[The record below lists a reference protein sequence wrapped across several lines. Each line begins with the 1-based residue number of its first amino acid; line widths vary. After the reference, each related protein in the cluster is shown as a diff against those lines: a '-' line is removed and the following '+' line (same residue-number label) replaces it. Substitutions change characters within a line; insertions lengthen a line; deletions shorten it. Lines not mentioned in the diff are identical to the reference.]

1 MSARPRTGAHSL
13 VTIATKGK
21 RKADAAAAP
30 AAPSTAPPKK
40 AKHKHKH
47 EGGHKG
53 SKPRRSV

>member
-1 MSARPRTGAHSL
+1 MSARPQTGAHSL

-21 RKADAAAAP
+21 RKADAP
-30 AAPSTAPPKK
+30 AQPAPSSALAKK

-53 SKPRRSV
+53 SKPRRPV